1 MGLGAI
7 IEKREGVN
15 NGAFER
21 LLIAVREK
29 ERGGILFVYVP
40 FLFLFLALSLSFAF
54 LPFGYFLTF
63 SLRAFDFLIFTFYSF
78 YIQLTSLARSSY

>member
-54 LPFGYFLTF
+54 F
-63 SLRAFDFLIFTFYSF
+63 SVWLLLDFLIAC
-78 YIQLTSLARSSY
+78 L